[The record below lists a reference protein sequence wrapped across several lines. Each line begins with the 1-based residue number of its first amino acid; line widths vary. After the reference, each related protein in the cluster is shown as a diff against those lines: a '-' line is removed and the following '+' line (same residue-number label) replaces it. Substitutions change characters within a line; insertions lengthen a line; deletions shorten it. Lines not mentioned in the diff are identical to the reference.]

1 MADECDDVT
10 EWLSEHKDFEPKKLL
25 YFDVVE
31 KTAEET
37 VKDEEVA
44 SEPVP
49 VQEEAKEWTLTKE
62 IC

>member
-25 YFDVVE
+25 YSAVVE

-44 SEPVP
+44 SE
-49 VQEEAKEWTLTKE
+49 EAKEWTLTKE
-62 IC
+62 IW

>member
-25 YFDVVE
+25 YSAVVE
-31 KTAEET
+31 KTADET

-44 SEPVP
+44 S
-49 VQEEAKEWTLTKE
+49 EEAKEWTLTKE
-62 IC
+62 IW